1 MDRDT
6 SPALLGLDVWGAS
19 VWAGHCTLCY
29 RLRGE
34 GRYRDGTVD
43 EANWSTSYQGAK
55 SGVGTADVFRQVH
68 QPESPGGAL
77 GIRWTVF
84 KLF

>member
-1 MDRDT
+1 MDRDA

-19 VWAGHCTLCY
+19 VWAGHCTPCQNS
-29 RLRGE
+29 E
-34 GRYRDGTVD
+34 GTAVTGTAQWMRPTGQPAIRVL
-43 EANWSTSYQGAK
+43 SGA
-55 SGVGTADVFRQVH
+55 GTADVFKQVH
-68 QPESPGGAL
+68 QPGSPGGAL